1 MNDYK
6 KTAPD
11 DSGVKG
17 GMEENENAAALQIST
32 QKHTTTGPEV
42 QGIADILPHGA
53 EHAVSSAEVM
63 RLCGISSIRQ
73 LRAAIAEERAAGA
86 LILSNTTGGYYLPA
100 EGEQGREEMQHFV
113 NTVRSKAL
121 ALLCAARPA
130 RAALRIMAGQ
140 ESLQEETGTE
150 DVVNG

>member
-1 MNDYK
+1 MSDYENE

-17 GMEENENAAALQIST
+17 GMEKNEHAAALQIST

-53 EHAVSSAEVM
+53 ENAVSSVEVM
-63 RLCGISSIRQ
+63 HLCGISGIRQ

-86 LILSNTTGGYYLPA
+86 LILSNTTGGYFLPSD
-100 EGEQGREEMQHFV
+100 GEKGRKEMQHFV

-121 ALLCAARPA
+121 ALLSAARPV
-130 RAALRIMAGQ
+130 RAALRVMDGQ
-140 ESLQEETGTE
+140 ESIEQSE
-150 DVVNG
+150 V

>member
-1 MNDYK
+1 MSDYENE

-17 GMEENENAAALQIST
+17 GMEKNEHAAALQFPT
-32 QKHTTTGPEV
+32 QNHIMTGPDA

-53 EHAVSSAEVM
+53 ENAVSSVEVM
-63 RLCGISSIRQ
+63 HLCGISGIRQ

-86 LILSNTTGGYYLPA
+86 LILSNTTGGYFLPSD
-100 EGEQGREEMQHFV
+100 GENGHKEMQHFV

-121 ALLCAARPA
+121 ALLSAARPV
-130 RAALRIMAGQ
+130 RAALRVMDGQ
-140 ESLQEETGTE
+140 ESIERSE
-150 DVVNG
+150 V